1 MINKK
6 ARIQELET
14 EKRVLKSEIF
24 VAHNNTG
31 IHAHH
36 NKKLLR
42 YLEIMSE
49 LERISLRYKI
59 KKFIRKLFKK

>member
-1 MINKK
+1 M
-6 ARIQELET
+6 

-42 YLEIMSE
+42 FLDVMSE
-49 LERISLRYKI
+49 LERVSLKYKI
-59 KKFIRKLFKK
+59 KKIIRRIFKNG